1 MTKLKFTKA
10 KISGVCTVI
19 PDKKVFLDDE
29 SYFYSDISKL
39 QRMKS
44 VVGLSE
50 RTVANAQTTP
60 SDLMLYAAN
69 KILKGMNINPD
80 SIDALICV
88 QDNPDYKI
96 PPNSCILHG
105 KLKLPLSCMAF
116 DINHGCTGYIY
127 GLCIAFSMIESGCK
141 KILLLVGDTKSHT
154 INIKDRI
161 CAPIFGD
168 GAAATLVESSET
180 ENSSYFVIGTEGC
193 KFENIMI
200 PAGGARMPSDSSTQI
215 ETSDE
220 YGNIRSLNNFRMNGK
235 NVFDFTITRVP
246 ENIMEVLEFA
256 NVENEKIDYFVL
268 HQANKSI
275 IYNIASR
282 LGIENKEKFPIKTL
296 EKYGNLAIAS
306 IPSVLNDQL
315 TSSLTKSENIL
326 LLSGFGTGLSFG
338 SAIVKTNCIYAPN
351 TVIYKGEDNE

>member
-19 PDKKVFLDDE
+19 PNKIITLDEE
-29 SYFYSDISKL
+29 SYFYSDVAKL
-39 QRMKS
+39 QRMKD
-44 VVGLSE
+44 VVGLSR
-50 RTVANAQTTP
+50 RTIANAETTP

-69 KILKGMNINPD
+69 KILKGMNISPD

-127 GLCIAFSMIESGCK
+127 GLCMAFSMIESGCK

-168 GAAATLVESSET
+168 GAAATLIELSET
-180 ENSSYFVIGTEGC
+180 ENHSYFVIGTEGD
-193 KFENIMI
+193 KFTNIMI
-200 PAGGARMPSDSSTQI
+200 PAGGARIPSDSSTKI

-220 YGNIRSLNNFRMNGK
+220 YGNLRSLNNFRMNGK

-246 ENIMEVLEFA
+246 ENIMDVLRFA
-256 NVENEKIDYFVL
+256 DVRNEKIDYYVL

-282 LGIENKEKFPIKTL
+282 LGIENKEKFPVKTL
-296 EKYGNLAIAS
+296 EKYGNLAVAS

-315 TSSLTKSENIL
+315 TNALSQSENLL

-338 SAIVKTNCIYAPN
+338 SAIVKTNRIYAPN
-351 TVIYKGEDNE
+351 VVIYNGENNE